1 MLTDHIWQLVFIL
14 VAGLCQILQYD
25 HVMVAAAPMKTRE
38 AISSLLEMT
47 SHAQELPSRT
57 GDIAPREVVPFVGAI
72 FSGPPGNLP
81 SNDDGIVDM

>member
-25 HVMVAAAPMKTRE
+25 HVMVKTRE